1 MKALSRDLRPVSLA
15 EVLPP
20 RPGALYMTM
29 GEAQWDDALAA
40 AYRAGW
46 VLLEVDQHERVVR
59 AFQRA
64 SESPR

>member
-1 MKALSRDLRPVSLA
+1 MRALSRDLRPVALA
-15 EVLPP
+15 DVLPM

-29 GEAQWDDALAA
+29 GETQWDEALAV

-46 VLLEVDQHERVVR
+46 VLLEVDAHERIVR

-64 SESPR
+64 PEGER